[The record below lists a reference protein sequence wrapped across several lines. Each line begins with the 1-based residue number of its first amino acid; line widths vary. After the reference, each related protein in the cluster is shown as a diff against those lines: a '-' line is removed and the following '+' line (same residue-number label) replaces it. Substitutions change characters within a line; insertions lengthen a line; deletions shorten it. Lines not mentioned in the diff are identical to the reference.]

1 MKKSFTLIE
10 LLVVIAIIA
19 ILASM
24 LLPALSK
31 AREKAK
37 SISCVNNL
45 RQHGLNLFLYADDND
60 DYAIASHIRVVNSS
74 NTGWDDYG
82 WFHYFVLKQ
91 NMSWKLWRCPS
102 DRKPNKIKDTTW
114 NSLRETSYTHNYS
127 TYGYRN
133 DLINWNGTENPNA
146 HSNQPQRLSTIR
158 MFCNNGERP
167 LFAMDGPEE
176 ICTGSNA
183 SWDATWLF
191 QGWNAT
197 FHRLHPEAT
206 YAVGDRHMGKGNGLV
221 LDGGVVTIDEGEVQ
235 LNWNTHKS
243 RYFRPFLHSNRGF
256 GIDGWLGRSGY

>member
-45 RQHGLNLFLYADDND
+45 KQLGLVMFLYADDND
-60 DYAIASHIRVVNSS
+60 DYAPASHIKVANSS
-74 NTGWDDYG
+74 GGYDNWRWG
-82 WFHYFVLKQ
+82 HYFVIKTEELT
-91 NMSWKLWRCPS
+91 WKLFRCPS
-102 DRKPNKIKDTTW
+102 DRKTDKIKDNTW
-114 NSLRETSYTHNYS
+114 NSMNQISYTHNYS
-127 TYGYRN
+127 TYGYVN
-133 DLINWNGTENPNA
+133 DNA

-167 LFAMDGPEE
+167 IFTMDGPEE
-176 ICTGSNA
+176 VSTTT
-183 SWDATWLF
+183 SWDCTWLF

-197 FHRLHPEAT
+197 FHSIHPEAY
-206 YAVGDRHMGKGNGLV
+206 YAVGDRHMGKGNAVV
-221 LDGGVVTIDEGEVQ
+221 LDGGVVTIDRGEVE
-235 LNWNTHKS
+235 LNWNSHKS
-243 RYFRPFLHSNRGF
+243 RYFRPFLHADHSL
-256 GIDGWLGRSGY
+256 GIDGWIGRSGY

>member
-45 RQHGLNLFLYADDND
+45 KQIGLQMFLYAQDYD
-60 DYAIASHIRVVNSS
+60 DYAPSTHIDVIAPN
-74 NTGWDDYG
+74 GAYYD
-82 WFHYFVLKQ
+82 HYPWVYYFYKKENVSYKT
-91 NMSWKLWRCPS
+91 WRCPS
-102 DRKPNKIKDTTW
+102 DRKEKKIDDTW
-114 NSLRETSYTHNYS
+114 EGSKQTSYTHNYS
-127 TYGYRN
+127 TYGYLH
-133 DLINWNGTENPNA
+133 DQNG
-146 HSNQPQRLSTIR
+146 HSNAPQRLSFIQSL
-158 MFCNNGERP
+158 CSNGERP
-167 LFAMDGPEE
+167 IFSMDGPEE

-206 YAVGDRHMGKGNGLV
+206 YAVGDRHMGKGNAVV

-235 LNWNTHKS
+235 LNWNSHKS
-243 RYFRPFLHSNRGF
+243 RYFRPFQHANRDF
-256 GIDGWLGRSGY
+256 GIDGWIGRSGY